1 MPCPIRSYNVMPH
14 NLMPSHI
21 RPHNV
26 MPHHMMLIDTMSF
39 RTMPLDAMTYIK
51 MPHAMHGIILN
62 FVAFADESQ
71 LEKKRK
77 NLFNFF
83 SFDDAEKDTKVI

>member
-1 MPCPIRSYNVMPH
+1 MPCP
-14 NLMPSHI
+14 I

-26 MPHHMMLIDTMSF
+26 MPRDAMPFNLRLHNVMPHHLMLIDTMSF
-39 RTMPLDAMTYIK
+39 RTMPLDAMPYIK

-62 FVAFADESQ
+62 FVAFADKSQ